1 MMAAVELDDL
11 AAVVAAK
18 LGRRGVHLLLT
29 KKVLY
34 TAKDK

>member
-1 MMAAVELDDL
+1 MMEAVELDDL
-11 AAVVAAK
+11 AEVVAAR
-18 LGRRGVHLLLT
+18 LGRGVHLLLT

>member
-1 MMAAVELDDL
+1 MAAVELDDL

-18 LGRRGVHLLLT
+18 LDRDVHLLLT

>member
-1 MMAAVELDDL
+1 MAVVDLDDL

-18 LGRRGVHLLLT
+18 LGRGVHLLLT